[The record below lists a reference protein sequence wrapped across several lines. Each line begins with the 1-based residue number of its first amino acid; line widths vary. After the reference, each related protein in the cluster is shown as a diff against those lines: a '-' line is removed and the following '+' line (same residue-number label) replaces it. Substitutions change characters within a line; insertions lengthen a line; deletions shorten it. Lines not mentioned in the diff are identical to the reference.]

1 MRKLIR
7 KMIIESMNN
16 SPDFDYLIE
25 SLLEMGF
32 SIEYI
37 EDVGRVNIKNVTVFN
52 SSVDKSKL
60 AYLDLDNDI
69 VASDGENFRINI
81 QVHYRDNKV
90 LLAILVQDDT
100 GIDYQSELD
109 EFVPADIQGFKLSS
123 NDQVASFIE
132 AIKNAIITIQND
144 ITLKHIKFYSR
155 DRTNR
160 FLIKS
165 LLDFE

>member
-1 MRKLIR
+1 
-7 KMIIESMNN
+7 MNN
-16 SPDFDYLIE
+16 SPDFNYLIE
-25 SLLEMGF
+25 SLLKIGF

-37 EDVGRVNIKNVTVFN
+37 EDIGRVNIKNVSVFN

-60 AYLDLDNDI
+60 DYLDLDNDI
-69 VASDGENFRINI
+69 VASDGENFRMNI
-81 QVHYRDNKV
+81 QVRCEDNEV

-100 GIDYQSELD
+100 GIDYQSVPD
-109 EFVPADIQGFKLSS
+109 QFVPADIQGFKLSS
-123 NDQVASFIE
+123 NDQVVSFIE

-155 DRTNR
+155 GRTNR